1 MKYFEILKIIY
12 IKNKFKK
19 YKFNFILNVY
29 KLNIILYKYI
39 LKKILIKK
47 NIYKYIKIK

>member
-12 IKNKFKK
+12 IKNKLKK

-39 LKKILIKK
+39 FKKLLIKK

>member
-39 LKKILIKK
+39 LKKY
-47 NIYKYIKIK
+47 IYKYIKIK